1 MLTSPLLVSSH
12 SPRKVNKH
20 HACTSSTPY
29 SLQFA
34 GNVLSTVKILLDLH
48 IKPCVVFMLVKPYI
62 LIRSCRCKQATLQT
76 LDASSN
82 WWPSVEGELTQDLT
96 SGLSLRGKFKRSSSR
111 GGKISRTTVD
121 KSVDVTD
128 AGRMNKRTRED
139 RATHPMDAG
148 WLSFAMSILQTLM
161 KKMNNV
167 SNHVPEFISK

>member
-62 LIRSCRCKQATLQT
+62 LIRSCRCKEATLQT
-76 LDASSN
+76 IDASSN
-82 WWPSVEGELTQDLT
+82 CWPSVEGELTLDLT
-96 SGLSLRGKFKRSSSR
+96 SGQNPRAKFKRSIIQAVGEVKFPEHQPPFLSVSWTLFMICFKQSSNVFQVQ
-111 GGKISRTTVD
+111 IWIIT
-121 KSVDVTD
+121 
-128 AGRMNKRTRED
+128 A
-139 RATHPMDAG
+139 
-148 WLSFAMSILQTLM
+148 ILQCP
-161 KKMNNV
+161 
-167 SNHVPEFISK
+167 SDICACRADWIISKRLL